1 MRGRKNHHRVSRD
14 VRYGGEVRRGRT
26 GRDMVK
32 RGKADRTKGRC
43 ATAPEW
49 AEWIQ
54 SEARVIKAESNGSS
68 LESRG
73 DWRCVAKG
81 EGRRM
86 RSGRAGWSRRRPRH
100 TNSSKNDTA

>member
-81 EGRRM
+81 AECAAVAQGGHEGGHGTPIAARTT
-86 RSGRAGWSRRRPRH
+86 PH
-100 TNSSKNDTA
+100 